1 MTIPAPGWYPDPH
14 RAGMLRWFD
23 GRAWTEHVAPLPGVP
38 LVGDPYQGSPAG
50 STTTPARK
58 RLPDH
63 VRALIV
69 LGALAAVIAVGAIG
83 ALVSRQLGEAWDRAV
98 VSAQHQQGAA
108 GGGGSPGGGSPD
120 AGAPADDWRVTCDD
134 VRTQIMTHL
143 GDYWEVPELQPSTLT
158 NPEVVQDRQ
167 LTVDA
172 PAPGDPAVWVLECR
186 FDGAFDAG
194 RVADVWADVML
205 YPDGG
210 LEVRLD

>member
-1 MTIPAPGWYPDPH
+1 MTIPAPGWYPDPY

-23 GRAWTEHVAPLPGVP
+23 GHGWTEHVAPLPGGP
-38 LVGDPYQGSPAG
+38 QAVGDPYQAAPVAP
-50 STTTPARK
+50 STAVPARK

-69 LGALAAVIAVGAIG
+69 LGALAAVVLVGAVGAF
-83 ALVSRQLGEAWDRAV
+83 VSRQLGEAWDRAV
-98 VSAQHQQGAA
+98 VSAQQQGASD
-108 GGGGSPGGGSPD
+108 G
-120 AGAPADDWRVTCDD
+120 AGAPGAGTPADDWRVTCDD
-134 VRTQIMTHL
+134 VRTEIMNHL

-158 NPEVVQDRQ
+158 NAEVVQDRQ
-167 LTVDA
+167 LTVEI
-172 PAPGDPAVWVLECR
+172 PAPGKPAVWVLECR

-210 LEVRLD
+210 LEVRID